1 MKKKSF
7 LTAREL
13 GHFKSPPHWR
23 ETCNSSMSIR
33 QKNAHWVCEGIS
45 QANMLEVCHSLLHKY
60 EVSSCEVALG
70 VRNFSFGTGSNH
82 AGWMSTLCRW

>member
-13 GHFKSPPHWR
+13 GHFKSV
-23 ETCNSSMSIR
+23 
-33 QKNAHWVCEGIS
+33 WVCEGIS